1 MPLVLSVLSSIAA
14 SWWLV
19 VVPLMHKHPVGWG
32 EHVQLDPSSLQE
44 LDEDELNV
52 ISTEVADLK
61 NRLGLVEDPKFIVDW
76 STVQGWI
83 RESSEKIQAGV
94 DFYVTGARLLS
105 SDLQY
110 ASWLIRR
117 AAQGYTLKPREVRT
131 LRRTFKDM
139 LTLIPFTIILI
150 IPMTPVGHV
159 LVFSL
164 IQRIFPEF
172 FPSTFTDR
180 RQKLSRMYD
189 EIEKKPVAGEGAPEA
204 S

>member
-1 MPLVLSVLSSIAA
+1 
-14 SWWLV
+14 
-19 VVPLMHKHPVGWG
+19 
-32 EHVQLDPSSLQE
+32 
-44 LDEDELNV
+44 LDEDELEV
-52 ISTEVADLK
+52 ISAEVADLK
-61 NRLGLVEDPKFIVDW
+61 SRLGLVEDPKFIVDW
-76 STVQGWI
+76 NTIQSWFKDGA
-83 RESSEKIQAGV
+83 EKIQAGV

-110 ASWLIRR
+110 TSWLIKR
-117 AAQGYTLKPREVRT
+117 AAKGYTLKPREVRT

-180 RQKLSRMYD
+180 RQRLSRMYE
-189 EIEKKPVAGEGAPEA
+189 EIEKKPGTENAMLE
-204 S
+204 